1 MVDDANRHAG
11 GIKAM
16 RSAASFLI
24 PFTLITLYYALCV
37 GVMWLLLIES
47 AGDQGLFP
55 YRRSG

>member
-1 MVDDANRHAG
+1 
-11 GIKAM
+11 M

>member
-24 PFTLITLYYALCV
+24 PFKLYYALCV